1 MLSCNLVEIYG
12 CFGGTCRLH
21 RHGRKALRCHVT
33 GSCGLQRKEGA
44 SKEEDVAGSWYKID
58 RSCGRKRVEQ
68 QGKEKDQKW
77 VGC

>member
-1 MLSCNLVEIYG
+1 
-12 CFGGTCRLH
+12 
-21 RHGRKALRCHVT
+21 VT